1 MEKIWKK
8 AMVFTIIGLFI
19 GAGIFPSV
27 SDTVKAEDPE
37 DPPIDFIILD
47 YFDLDPVDLF
57 TDYSWNVYDFSW
69 YYIETSEYFKPNS
82 LPSSEPLIIIFVN
95 DSLQSDIKDDIYFY
109 CAKLEYIGKD
119 TVVEWVSGGT
129 VEDIKDRI
137 LYYYNE
143 GYNVEGAVLVG
154 HLPAAWFYHQ
164 CDFDK
169 KPYDGI
175 ANPDEFP
182 CDLFLMDLDGAWVD
196 TNDDGMY
203 DFHANGSGNTAPEI
217 YIGRIDA
224 SQVPGDEITILE
236 KYFNKVHNYWV
247 GLVTGNNVGLTYIDH
262 DWSESPSH
270 LNDIS
275 YAYPVYQWM
284 NITTGV
290 NRNDYINTRLT
301 GNYEFIHLSC
311 HSGSTKHYF
320 HTGGTASNTQVR
332 DKHPQALFYN
342 LFCCSSLRFT
352 SANCLGNAYILNT
365 DSPSLAVVGSSKSG
379 SMTGF
384 SGFYTPFGWGYSF
397 GESFKLWFAG
407 RYPYSGE
414 MGCQTCGDCATAGG
428 GEISWYYGMT
438 ILGDPTLYKD
448 PVAIDDTPP
457 STTISIGT
465 PQYTDGTDDWI
476 TSVTSITLT
485 SEDNIGGI
493 GVKEIHYK
501 YDSGSDWTITQGD
514 TVTFTIPDECNHEI
528 QFFAKDDLGNQE
540 IIESVLVNV
549 DNTPPTTTPAY
560 GLPYYSDGIDEY
572 ITPWTPITLSSVDGG
587 LCPCGVNES
596 WYSINGG
603 AFGLYSVG
611 FIIPDECSHTLSYY
625 SNDNL
630 GNTETTV
637 VKTLIVDGTPPE
649 ITLKDDP
656 IVLWPPNLKY
666 HTIELSDFIESVEDN
681 KFGDLF
687 ADVIITNITSDEP
700 ENGTGDGNTLNDID
714 IVDAQTVKL
723 RAERQGGK
731 DGRVYTINFKVSDPL
746 GNTASASFKIHV
758 PINNKTDAV
767 DSTANN
773 EGYIIYYP

>member
-8 AMVFTIIGLFI
+8 TMVFTIIGLFI
-19 GAGIFPSV
+19 GAGVFPSV
-27 SDTVKAEDPE
+27 NDTVKAEDPE

-47 YFDLDPVDLF
+47 YLDPVDLF
-57 TDYSWNVYDFSW
+57 IDYSWNVYDFSW

-82 LPSSEPLIIIFVN
+82 LSSSEPLIIIFVN

-109 CAKLEYIGKD
+109 CAKLEYIDKD

-137 LYYYNE
+137 LYYYNS

-169 KPYDGI
+169 EPYDGI
-175 ANPDEFP
+175 ANPDQFP
-182 CDLFLMDLDGAWVD
+182 CDLFLMDLDGAWTD
-196 TNDDGMY
+196 TDNDGMY
-203 DFHANGSGNTAPEI
+203 DSHADGSGNTAPEI

-236 KYFNKVHNYWV
+236 KYFNKVHNYWA
-247 GLVTGNNVGLTYIDH
+247 GLITGNNVGLTYIDH
-262 DWSESPSH
+262 DWSESPKH
-270 LNDIS
+270 LHDIS
-275 YAYPVYQWM
+275 NAYPAYQWM

-290 NRNDYINTRLT
+290 NRNDYENTRLT

-311 HSGSTKHYF
+311 HSGSTNHYF
-320 HTGGTASNTQVR
+320 HTGGIATNTQVR

-379 SMTGF
+379 SMTEF

-397 GESFKLWFAG
+397 GGSFQWWFAG

-414 MGCQTCGDCATAGG
+414 MGCQTCGDCATDGG

-448 PVAIDDTPP
+448 PVAIDNIPP
-457 STTISIGT
+457 STTISIGA
-465 PQYTDGTDDWI
+465 PQYTDGMDDWI
-476 TSVTSITLT
+476 TPSTSITLT

-514 TVTFTIPDECNHEI
+514 TVIFTIPDECNHEI

-540 IIESVLVNV
+540 
-549 DNTPPTTTPAY
+549 
-560 GLPYYSDGIDEY
+560 
-572 ITPWTPITLSSVDGG
+572 
-587 LCPCGVNES
+587 
-596 WYSINGG
+596 
-603 AFGLYSVG
+603 
-611 FIIPDECSHTLSYY
+611 
-625 SNDNL
+625 
-630 GNTETTV
+630 TTV

-649 ITLKDDP
+649 IKLKDDP
-656 IVLWPPNLKY
+656 IVLWSPNHKY
-666 HTIELSDFIESVEDN
+666 HTIELSDFIEFVEDN

-687 ADVIITNITSDEP
+687 ANVIITNVTSDEP
-700 ENGTGDGNTLNDID
+700 ENGKDDGNTLNDID
-714 IVDAQTVKL
+714 IVDEQTVKL
-723 RAERQGGK
+723 RAERQDGK

-758 PINNKTDAV
+758 PISIKKEAV

-773 EGYIIYYP
+773 EGYIVYYP